1 MGKKIEDKTNKVLL
15 NKAVVL
21 LGGVVILSEELGIH
35 HTNISKWL
43 HTDVEVPI
51 KHAIKIEQLT
61 KGKIKAK
68 DLRPDIF

>member
-1 MGKKIEDKTNKVLL
+1 MGKKIRHQTKKPML
-15 NKAVVL
+15 NKAIDL
-21 LGGVVILSEELGIH
+21 IGGVVVLSEQLGVH

-51 KHAIKIEQLT
+51 RHAIKIEKLT
-61 KGKIKAK
+61 KGKVKAK